1 MIARDMVLCPR
12 CGSRVDRLYDL
23 PAEVTVDA
31 GSRHTAVPL
40 GAGGTRACRWCLHEV
55 TEG

>member
-1 MIARDMVLCPR
+1 MVLCPR
-12 CGSRVDRLYDL
+12 CGNRVDRLYDL